1 MRSRKSLASQ
11 SPAPIPAPSTT
22 SRRPSVSQTGHLGRK
37 ASQQS
42 PLSPLLEETDSATG
56 RNKHPP
62 LPPPPSFSPAL
73 PHQQSVVPGPLA
85 PPQPLAT
92 GGPPPPPPPPPI
104 IPQKPPMS
112 LNDIIA
118 QHKLKSK
125 QEGKTHKISVL
136 QKGKDDNQFDI
147 TEALKTRKPL
157 RKTTKA
163 KLLVDT
169 GLEGSEKGENFLLKN
184 RLKGSKL
191 SSTAREEPDMEYR
204 VLPWRADRTA
214 INLWLVQQG
223 YENCT
228 EKFPGQVK
236 EGSQLYAMDREA
248 LREMLGSSDGVRLYS
263 QLQKDK
269 SKSEKEAG
277 IVKETEL
284 QKMMRLRKDHLGA
297 QEKEDV
303 PLKLTKPQKLEL
315 ETVLD
320 SAPGHSRRASSKSN
334 TVAKYRSK
342 HSGHDDDANPN
353 PEYRCSKSFKKRQ
366 KSSSGGHR
374 EQSYYSDEE
383 SSSKKRLKERSKRKR
398 SSKHSDHMS
407 DSSPYSTRGRGRRR
421 QPATNIDDFDE
432 NEWSDSISDSEDSY
446 SSEYSESDSDKH
458 FKLRSS
464 ASASNI
470 PNATWALQGSEAVDG
485 VVSEVRI
492 KMQQDEIK
500 TLLSHLREL
509 QKQSDVKVLPLAKQS
524 ILQGDLRNLEELQR
538 RQKKLPGKVTV
549 LTQLIGQ
556 QMLLSDHL
564 REAIALVKEQSFR
577 HQQAFAQKQTT
588 VMPQQVIGYQHPLA
602 QHQLLLEAEQQV

>member
-1 MRSRKSLASQ
+1 LVTYRCFFD
-11 SPAPIPAPSTT
+11 
-22 SRRPSVSQTGHLGRK
+22 HC
-37 ASQQS
+37 
-42 PLSPLLEETDSATG
+42 
-56 RNKHPP
+56 
-62 LPPPPSFSPAL
+62 
-73 PHQQSVVPGPLA
+73 
-85 PPQPLAT
+85 
-92 GGPPPPPPPPPI
+92 
-104 IPQKPPMS
+104 
-112 LNDIIA
+112 
-118 QHKLKSK
+118 SK
-125 QEGKTHKISVL
+125 QCNVQRVKPNYEYLNTFLFTILGKTHKISVL

-163 KLLVDT
+163 KLLVGT
-169 GLEGSEKGENFLLKN
+169 RPEGSENGENFLLKN

-204 VLPWRADRTA
+204 VLPWRADRKA
-214 INLWLVQQG
+214 VNLWLVQQG

-228 EKFPGQVK
+228 EIFPRQVK
-236 EGSQLYAMDREA
+236 EGSQLYAMDRETI
-248 LREMLGSSDGVRLYS
+248 REMLGSSDGVRLYS

-297 QEKEDV
+297 QEKEAV
-303 PLKLTKPQKLEL
+303 PLKLTKPQNLVL

-342 HSGHDDDANPN
+342 HSHRDDDANPN
-353 PEYRCSKSFKKRQ
+353 SECRYSKSIKERQ
-366 KSSSGGHR
+366 KSSSGGRNEYR
-374 EQSYYSDEE
+374 EQSYYSDQE
-383 SSSKKRLKERSKRKR
+383 SSSKKRLKERSKGKR
-398 SSKHSDHMS
+398 ASKHSDHMS
-407 DSSPYSTRGRGRRR
+407 DSSPCSTRGRGRRR

-446 SSEYSESDSDKH
+446 SSEYSESDSDEH

-485 VVSEVRI
+485 VVSEARI

-509 QKQSDVKVLPLAKQS
+509 QKQSDVKVLPVAKQS
-524 ILQGDLRNLEELQR
+524 VLQGDLRNLEELQR
-538 RQKKLPGKVTV
+538 RQKKLPGNVTV

-577 HQQAFAQKQTT
+577 HQQAFAQQQTT

-602 QHQLLLEAEQQV
+602 QHQLLLEAEQQQHQQQLLLAAAEQQKQLQLAQLASTQQRLLGLHSPTYAMYGSPYAGVTYF

>member
-303 PLKLTKPQKLEL
+303 PLKLTKPQ
-315 ETVLD
+315 
-320 SAPGHSRRASSKSN
+320 
-334 TVAKYRSK
+334 
-342 HSGHDDDANPN
+342 
-353 PEYRCSKSFKKRQ
+353 
-366 KSSSGGHR
+366 
-374 EQSYYSDEE
+374 
-383 SSSKKRLKERSKRKR
+383 
-398 SSKHSDHMS
+398 
-407 DSSPYSTRGRGRRR
+407 
-421 QPATNIDDFDE
+421 
-432 NEWSDSISDSEDSY
+432 
-446 SSEYSESDSDKH
+446 
-458 FKLRSS
+458 
-464 ASASNI
+464 
-470 PNATWALQGSEAVDG
+470 
-485 VVSEVRI
+485 
-492 KMQQDEIK
+492 
-500 TLLSHLREL
+500 
-509 QKQSDVKVLPLAKQS
+509 
-524 ILQGDLRNLEELQR
+524 
-538 RQKKLPGKVTV
+538 
-549 LTQLIGQ
+549 
-556 QMLLSDHL
+556 
-564 REAIALVKEQSFR
+564 EQSFR

>member
-1 MRSRKSLASQ
+1 M
-11 SPAPIPAPSTT
+11 
-22 SRRPSVSQTGHLGRK
+22 
-37 ASQQS
+37 
-42 PLSPLLEETDSATG
+42 
-56 RNKHPP
+56 
-62 LPPPPSFSPAL
+62 
-73 PHQQSVVPGPLA
+73 
-85 PPQPLAT
+85 
-92 GGPPPPPPPPPI
+92 
-104 IPQKPPMS
+104 
-112 LNDIIA
+112 
-118 QHKLKSK
+118 
-125 QEGKTHKISVL
+125 
-136 QKGKDDNQFDI
+136 
-147 TEALKTRKPL
+147 
-157 RKTTKA
+157 
-163 KLLVDT
+163 
-169 GLEGSEKGENFLLKN
+169 
-184 RLKGSKL
+184 
-191 SSTAREEPDMEYR
+191 
-204 VLPWRADRTA
+204 
-214 INLWLVQQG
+214 
-223 YENCT
+223 
-228 EKFPGQVK
+228 
-236 EGSQLYAMDREA
+236 
-248 LREMLGSSDGVRLYS
+248 
-263 QLQKDK
+263 
-269 SKSEKEAG
+269 
-277 IVKETEL
+277 
-284 QKMMRLRKDHLGA
+284 
-297 QEKEDV
+297 
-303 PLKLTKPQKLEL
+303 QKLEL

-320 SAPGHSRRASSKSN
+320 SAPGHSRRASSKIN

-564 REAIALVKEQSFR
+564 REAIALVKV
-577 HQQAFAQKQTT
+577 HC
-588 VMPQQVIGYQHPLA
+588 LA
-602 QHQLLLEAEQQV
+602 EYNVFWHVLQRL